1 MPVTPTYPG
10 VYIEEIASGVRTIT
24 GVATSVAAFVG
35 YFNRGPLN
43 TPVQI
48 FNVGDF
54 DREFGGLTVEDEA
67 GYAIQQF
74 FLNGGAVAWVI
85 RVASGVPTSAAATL
99 RAADPADPADPTTAT
114 PVLFAFAGR
123 QVRGRSVDDP
133 GKWGNAIRI
142 TVDYDTR
149 APGDDTLFNMS
160 VSEVASQDGRR
171 AALRTESFAN
181 CNLDPASSDYVIAKV
196 NDGSKIVQLRFP
208 DPTHPP
214 DRSLRPAQTGT
225 TGKPVNLSAPFNNA
239 STLCVD
245 SGNGPKRFTLSEL
258 ADEPTS
264 PANLSLIRRALER
277 GIRAAGA
284 ATDGGVSDPYL
295 LGATV
300 TIQNGAL
307 RIVAGGSDQAT
318 FEAQT
323 VLIFTEDTGTV
334 ANDLGLLEPVSVN
347 VQQYQLGFT
356 TDAGFQ
362 TDGREGAPGGL
373 PDSAALIGNFDDKT
387 GMYALRDVD
396 LFNILVLP
404 SAVALLPADA
414 AAVYAQALALC
425 EAERAFLIV
434 DAPADV
440 DEVQEIIDRVENIR
454 HRNAAVYFPR
464 VQVPDPLNDNRL
476 RSVGA
481 SGTMAGIYA
490 RTDGERGVWKA
501 PAGLDAV
508 LRNVQGLDVP
518 LTDAENGQLNPLAIN
533 ALRRFPIYGRVAWG
547 ARTLEGADAKASEW
561 KYVPVRRLTL
571 YLEESLFRGLQWV
584 VFEPNDEPLRSQIRL
599 NVGAFMHTLFRQGAF
614 QGKSPREAYFV
625 KCDAETTT
633 QNDVDRGIVNIVVGF
648 APLKPAEFVIL
659 KIQQIA
665 GQIQT

>member
-1 MPVTPTYPG
+1 M
-10 VYIEEIASGVRTIT
+10 
-24 GVATSVAAFVG
+24 
-35 YFNRGPLN
+35 
-43 TPVQI
+43 
-48 FNVGDF
+48 
-54 DREFGGLTVEDEA
+54 
-67 GYAIQQF
+67 
-74 FLNGGAVAWVI
+74 
-85 RVASGVPTSAAATL
+85 
-99 RAADPADPADPTTAT
+99 
-114 PVLFAFAGR
+114 
-123 QVRGRSVDDP
+123 
-133 GKWGNAIRI
+133 
-142 TVDYDTR
+142 DYDTR
-149 APGDDTLFNMS
+149 APDDDTLFNLN
-160 VSEVASQDGRR
+160 VSEVVSQDGRR
-171 AALRTESFAN
+171 VTLRTESFAN
-181 CNLDPASSDYVIAKV
+181 CSLDPASSDYVIDKV
-196 NDGSKIVQLRFP
+196 NDGSKIVQLVDLTPPDDLP
-208 DPTHPP
+208 DPP
-214 DRSLRPAQTGT
+214 LRPAQTGT
-225 TGKPVNLSAPFNNA
+225 TGTKIDVANVTFNNA
-239 STLCVD
+239 SSLSVD
-245 SGNGPKRFTLSEL
+245 SGDNVRVVKLSDL
-258 ADEPTS
+258 TAEPT
-264 PANLSLIRRALER
+264 ADLSLIRRALER

-284 ATDGGVSDPYL
+284 ATDVVPSDPYL

-300 TIQNGAL
+300 NIQNGAL

-318 FEAQT
+318 FKAQT
-323 VLIFTEDTGTV
+323 VLIFTEDTAGV
-334 ANDLGLLEPVSVN
+334 AGDLGLLNPVSAN

-362 TDGREGAPGGL
+362 TAGRAGVPGGL
-373 PDSAALIGNFDDKT
+373 PDAAAMIGNFGDKT

-396 LFNILVLP
+396 LFNLLVLP
-404 SAVALLPADA
+404 SAVALSPTDA
-414 AAVYAQALALC
+414 AAVYAEALALC

-440 DEVQEIIDRVENIR
+440 NEVQEIIDRVENIR

-464 VQVPDPLNDNRL
+464 VQVPDPLKGNRL

-481 SGTMAGIYA
+481 SGTIAGIYA

-501 PAGLDAV
+501 PAGIDAV

-518 LTDAENGQLNPLAIN
+518 LTDEENGLLNPLAIN
-533 ALRRFPIYGRVAWG
+533 ALRRFPIYGTVAWG
-547 ARTLEGADAKASEW
+547 ARTLEGSDAKASEW

-571 YLEESLFRGLQWV
+571 FLEESLFRGLQWV